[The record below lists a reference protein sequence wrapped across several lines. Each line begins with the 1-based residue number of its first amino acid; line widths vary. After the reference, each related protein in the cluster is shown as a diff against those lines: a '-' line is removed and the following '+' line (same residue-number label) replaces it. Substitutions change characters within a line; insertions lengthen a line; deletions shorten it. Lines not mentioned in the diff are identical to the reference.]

1 MQTPNNLSKSGK
13 RVIVVGGGGGG
24 LCAAIAAADA
34 GAAEVILLEKLSHL
48 GGDTALSDQIIS
60 AAGTKQQKEKGIAD
74 TPAQYLIDL
83 LKGGRY
89 RSDLMLAATL
99 AQNGAA
105 AWDWLAAH
113 GCQFPGPEGLHV
125 QHAHSMAR
133 SVKLLKPGMI
143 VPLKQAATDRGVQII
158 LEAPVQEL
166 LVEAGAVVGVKV
178 EREGQRIEYRA

>member
-1 MQTPNNLSKSGK
+1 MP
-13 RVIVVGGGGGG
+13 
-24 LCAAIAAADA
+24 
-34 GAAEVILLEKLSHL
+34 ILNRPVME
-48 GGDTALSDQIIS
+48 
-60 AAGTKQQKEKGIAD
+60 
-74 TPAQYLIDL
+74 YLIDL

-125 QHAHSMAR
+125 QHDHSMAR

-143 VPLKQAATDRGVQII
+143 VPLKQAASLKRTSSVTWHDVRFWLTRRYG
-158 LEAPVQEL
+158 
-166 LVEAGAVVGVKV
+166 
-178 EREGQRIEYRA
+178 